1 MSIEKSSLKQKMLL
15 DQDVDE
21 DFLVVLDSPLN
32 NQLDQDQQSREK

>member
-1 MSIEKSSLKQKMLL
+1 MLM